1 MQPLVLILYT
11 VGRYIFKKNAI
22 SFVTFVCLHS
32 LQKDV
37 FLHSMK
43 FVYFLQGY
51 CERLHFV

>member
-11 VGRYIFKKNAI
+11 VGRYILKKNAI

-32 LQKDV
+32 LQKGV

-43 FVYFLQGY
+43 FVYFL
-51 CERLHFV
+51 

>member
-43 FVYFLQGY
+43 FVYFL
-51 CERLHFV
+51 